1 MMRLKGNFEM
11 PLAKF
16 IRFITDLQEILIF
29 DSCETQ
35 NGEIELYK
43 KHNISINLV
52 YSYKDFFKDFPEY
65 EDERHF
71 ESASDILDLLFK
83 NYVILYK
90 NFTNNHGNMPMYIED
105 YWIYDFDKNALLVAN
120 FDNYSSE
127 GDYLLLDIYELSY
140 KGGIK

>member
-1 MMRLKGNFEM
+1 MIKLKGNFKM
-11 PLAKF
+11 PLEKF
-16 IRFITDLQEILIF
+16 IRFITDLQENLIF
-29 DSCETQ
+29 NSCGNQ
-35 NGEIELYK
+35 NEEMKLYE

-52 YSYKDFFKDFPEY
+52 YSDKDFFKDFPEY

-90 NFTNNHGNMPMYIED
+90 NFTDNHENMPMYIED
-105 YWIYDFDKNALLVAN
+105 YWIYDFDKESLLVAN

-140 KGGIK
+140 EGEE